1 MEGHLMTT
9 VSLALRMHVAWWVR
23 PALAV
28 VFVCASL
35 CPARADQM
43 IDAIVDRGIKIELT

>member
-1 MEGHLMTT
+1 MVT
-9 VSLALRMHVAWWVR
+9 VSLALRTYVAWWVR

-28 VFVCASL
+28 AFLCAPL

>member
-1 MEGHLMTT
+1 MAI
-9 VSLALRMHVAWWVR
+9 VSISLRIHIAWWVR

-28 VFVCASL
+28 AFLCASL

>member
-1 MEGHLMTT
+1 MESHLMSS
-9 VSLALRMHVAWWVR
+9 VSFALRTRIAWWVR
-23 PALAV
+23 PALAIA
-28 VFVCASL
+28 FLCASL

>member
-1 MEGHLMTT
+1 MAT
-9 VSLALRMHVAWWVR
+9 VSHVAWWGR

-28 VFVCASL
+28 AFQGASL

-43 IDAIVDRGIKIELT
+43 IDAIVDRGIKFESS

>member
-1 MEGHLMTT
+1 MAT
-9 VSLALRMHVAWWVR
+9 VSLALRTHVAWWVR

-28 VFVCASL
+28 AFLCASI

-43 IDAIVDRGIKIELT
+43 IDAIVDLGIKTKLT

>member
-1 MEGHLMTT
+1 MEGHLISS
-9 VSLALRMHVAWWVR
+9 VSFALRTHIAWWAC

-28 VFVCASL
+28 AFLCASF

-43 IDAIVDRGIKIELT
+43 IDAIVDRGIRIELA

>member
-1 MEGHLMTT
+1 MTFTALT
-9 VSLALRMHVAWWVR
+9 VRAHVAWWVR
-23 PALAV
+23 PALTVA
-28 VFVCASL
+28 FLCASI

>member
-1 MEGHLMTT
+1 MEGDLMAT
-9 VSLALRMHVAWWVR
+9 VSLTLRTHVAWWVR
-23 PALAV
+23 PALSVA
-28 VFVCASL
+28 FLCASL

>member
-1 MEGHLMTT
+1 MEGHLMSS
-9 VSLALRMHVAWWVR
+9 VSFALRTRIAWWVH
-23 PALAV
+23 PALAIA
-28 VFVCASL
+28 FLCASL

>member
-1 MEGHLMTT
+1 MEGHLMET
-9 VSLALRMHVAWWVR
+9 VCLGVRTHVAWRVR
-23 PALAV
+23 PALAIA
-28 VFVCASL
+28 FLCASL